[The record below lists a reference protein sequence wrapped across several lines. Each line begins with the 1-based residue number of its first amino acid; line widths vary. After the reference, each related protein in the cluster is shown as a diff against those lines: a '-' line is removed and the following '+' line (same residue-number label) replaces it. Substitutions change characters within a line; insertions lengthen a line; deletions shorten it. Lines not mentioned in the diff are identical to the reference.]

1 MQQLNAIAD
10 YWSLRSHGYR
20 LEIEDELNKNEN
32 SFYAH
37 ELLSRVKKHNFSLAP
52 SALDLGC
59 GPGFFSILLAQNG
72 FKVTAIDLSDG
83 MLQQAKELCQKR
95 KLNVNL
101 LKADVQNPPFTPESF
116 DLIVSRN
123 VFWDLPD
130 LNTAY
135 KNALKLLKKSGL
147 LIIFDGNHYYYYQDP
162 DYKMESWYDTH
173 SHLENVDVSII
184 DDIAK
189 NLPASF
195 KLRPEYDLQILN
207 TLKPIS
213 VKADILKTR
222 RKNGKELIDFFVIE
236 AIKG

>member
-20 LEIEDELNKNEN
+20 LEIEDELNQDKD

-37 ELLSRVKKHNFSLAP
+37 ELLSRVKKHNFSAAP
-52 SALDLGC
+52 TALDLGC

-72 FKVTAIDLSDG
+72 FKVTGIDLSDG

-101 LKADVQNPPFTPESF
+101 LKADVQNPPFAPESF

-130 LNTAY
+130 LTVAY

-147 LIIFDGNHYYYYQDP
+147 LIIFDGNHYYYYADP
-162 DYKMESWYDTH
+162 DYKMTSWYDTH
-173 SHLENVDVSII
+173 SYLENVDVTII

-207 TLKPIS
+207 TLKPRH
-213 VKADILKTR
+213 VTADILKTR

>member
-1 MQQLNAIAD
+1 
-10 YWSLRSHGYR
+10 
-20 LEIEDELNKNEN
+20 
-32 SFYAH
+32 
-37 ELLSRVKKHNFSLAP
+37 
-52 SALDLGC
+52 
-59 GPGFFSILLAQNG
+59 
-72 FKVTAIDLSDG
+72 

-101 LKADVQNPPFTPESF
+101 LKADVQDPPFAPESF

-130 LNTAY
+130 LTVAY

-147 LIIFDGNHYYYYQDP
+147 LIIFDGNHYYFYQDP
-162 DYKMESWYDTH
+162 DYKMASWYDTH
-173 SHLENVDVSII
+173 SHLENVDVTII

-195 KLRPEYDLQILN
+195 KLRPHYDLEILK
-207 TLKPIS
+207 TLKPQS
-213 VKADILKTR
+213 VTADILKTR

-236 AIKG
+236 AVKG